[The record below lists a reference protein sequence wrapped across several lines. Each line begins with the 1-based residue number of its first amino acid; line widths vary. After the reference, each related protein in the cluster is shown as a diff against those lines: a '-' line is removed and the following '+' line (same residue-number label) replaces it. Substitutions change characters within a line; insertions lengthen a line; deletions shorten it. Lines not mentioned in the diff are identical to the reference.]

1 MYSIGRI
8 SHFKDIFISQNQ
20 GFVMIVQCFLKISIM
35 LLLTFSTAMH
45 VEVDTV
51 CSGLTF
57 FSDHKNSFHGT
68 KSHEGVVF
76 S

>member
-57 FSDHKNSFHGT
+57 FFGPQKFLPWNKIT
-68 KSHEGVVF
+68 
-76 S
+76 